1 MDTDLETGTS
11 PRAPL
16 PKQVTAAVSR
26 RPAPPARKWLLWIAV
41 AVAVVLLAASP
52 LALNNYWLRIVTT
65 ALMFGALG
73 QALNVIVGLTGY
85 PALGN
90 VVFFGVGAYVAAIL
104 SGRDIMSP
112 LLALLVAGPAAG
124 AFALLV
130 ARAMLSLRGAYF
142 LMATVA
148 LNGLVQQIALVT
160 GDLTHGPR
168 GLNVPAL
175 VTGDSDFVYASYL
188 YLFMGLVALCSL
200 VLVGLRRTRM
210 GFGMLA
216 IRGNEN
222 AAQALGIPTFRYKT
236 IAWVL
241 SAMLTGWIG
250 ACYAYWLVFIDPATV
265 FDLLL
270 SLTALLMVLIGGRWL
285 VLGPILGAALIEYL
299 DVTAW
304 SKSTEL
310 HEGILGLAIVV
321 LVVFLP
327 GGVSEVPAQIRKRL
341 SRIRR
346 PRREL
351 AREHAA

>member
-1 MDTDLETGTS
+1 MDTEIETGTVAA
-11 PRAPL
+11 APL
-16 PKQVTAAVSR
+16 PKGVSTPVPRRRRPLEHKWVLWAAVV
-26 RPAPPARKWLLWIAV
+26 LG
-41 AVAVVLLAASP
+41 VVLLAASP

-73 QALNVIVGLTGY
+73 QALNVIVGLAGY

-90 VVFFGVGAYVAAIL
+90 VVFFGVGAYAAAIL
-104 SGRDIMSP
+104 SSRDILP
-112 LLALLVAGPAAG
+112 PALALIAAGPVAGV
-124 AFALLV
+124 FALLV

-148 LNGLVQQIALVT
+148 LNGLVQQVAVVSD
-160 GDLTHGPR
+160 GLTHGPR

-175 VTGDSDFVYASYL
+175 VTGDSQLVYSSYL
-188 YLFMGLVALCSL
+188 WMFMGLAAVCAL

-216 IRGNEN
+216 IRGNES
-222 AAQALGIPTFRYKT
+222 AAEALGIPTFRYKT

-241 SAMLTGWIG
+241 SAMLTGWVG
-250 ACYAYWLVFIDPATV
+250 AVYAFWLIFIDPATV

-285 VLGPILGAALIEYL
+285 VFGPLIGAALIEYL

-327 GGVSEVPAQIRKRL
+327 GGVSEVPAQIRRRL
-341 SRIRR
+341 SRSRR
-346 PRREL
+346 SRGEL
-351 AREHAA
+351 ARDHAA